1 MHSTNKAAAAGRPW
15 WAVLAALPVILLL
28 AIAGGRWYLRR
39 SIAPESGTVAA
50 PGLSAPVEVTFDP
63 RGVPQV
69 WAATDGDAYY
79 ALGHLHAAERLF
91 QMELIRRIAEGRL
104 AELFGARA
112 FPLDEEARRMGF
124 FRRARRDV
132 ARLDPATRALLARYL
147 AGINDRISGAPVLPP
162 EFLLLRF
169 RPAPWTLEDVAAV
182 AMYQT
187 YFSNALMD
195 KNDEY
200 ALLIRRLGPTAQ
212 ALLGGYDDWSPSTV
226 AFGTPI
232 PGVPRRIS
240 ENAFRMTFAS
250 NSWVIAP
257 SRSASGA
264 AIHES
269 DPHLQIDQAP
279 GLWYLVGLHSQQG
292 LDVVGV
298 TAPGLPFVAMGHNAE
313 IAWAFTVAPVDIVDQ
328 YRETLAG
335 DTAARGPGGW
345 DRMAAT
351 PESILVKGEA
361 KPRVI
366 RVLETPRGVITERS
380 GDSALS
386 IHWAGFD
393 FPATDVLENGFRL
406 MKARNYDAFRR
417 AVTGF
422 AALSVNWTYSDIRGH
437 IGYQLGTPIPIR
449 GTGSTFVPRDAT
461 DPAAEWRGYVPR
473 DRTPHAYDPDRGWL
487 ATCNNQPV
495 PPGWPYP
502 LPGFYDD
509 YRIVRASALLSSHS
523 AWTDSQVTV
532 MQRDLVSSSAL
543 RFKALM
549 AAGAERI
556 GDRELAVKI
565 GVWDGEARER
575 DTLSALFAYWRRDLT
590 REIFEDELG
599 TDWQKGDPLVDA
611 VITKQ
616 VASLIDDRR
625 TAEVEGADDISGRAL
640 SRALEEAAGRPLGE
654 VQALTIRHPL
664 AASRL
669 MDVLFRL
676 TRGPFPLGGDAT
688 TLDASYRRYD
698 PATGRFDVVVG
709 PSMRYVL
716 DWARPDQFS
725 ISLPLGESGNPL
737 SPHFDDFL
745 TSLNAGEG
753 WTVPVTRDSVYA
765 RAVSVLRL
773 VPEPAH

>member
-1 MHSTNKAAAAGRPW
+1 M
-15 WAVLAALPVILLL
+15 LAALPVLLLL
-28 AIAGGRWYLRR
+28 ATAGARWYLRR
-39 SIAPESGTVAA
+39 SIAPESGTLTAS
-50 PGLSAPVEVTFDP
+50 GLSAPVEITFDP

-69 WAATDGDAYY
+69 WAATDGDALY
-79 ALGHLHAAERLF
+79 ALGHLHASERLF
-91 QMELIRRIAEGRL
+91 QMELIRRIAEGGL
-104 AELFGARA
+104 AELFGAQA
-112 FPLDEEARRMGF
+112 LPLDEAARKMGF
-124 FRRARRDV
+124 FRRASRDV
-132 ARLDPATRALLARYL
+132 SKLDPATRTLLERYL
-147 AGINDRISGAPVLPP
+147 AGINDWIAKGPALPP
-162 EFLLLRF
+162 EFIVLRF
-169 RPAPWTLEDVAAV
+169 HPAPWTLEDIAAV
-182 AMYQT
+182 AIYQT

-200 ALLIRRLGPTAQ
+200 ALLIQRLGPTAR
-212 ALLGGYDDWSPSTV
+212 ALLSGYDDWSPSTIPL
-226 AFGTPI
+226 ADAGT
-232 PGVPRRIS
+232 
-240 ENAFRMTFAS
+240 FKMTFAS

-279 GLWYLVGLHSQQG
+279 GLWYLVGLHSQEG

-335 DTAARGPGGW
+335 DTAARGPNGW
-345 DRMAAT
+345 DRVAAT

-366 RVLETPRGVITERS
+366 QVLETPRGVVTKRT

-393 FPATDVLENGFRL
+393 FPASDVLENGFRL
-406 MKARNYDAFRR
+406 MRAGDYDAFRH

-422 AALSVNWTYSDIRGH
+422 AALSVNWTYSDIHGH

-449 GTGSTFVPRDAT
+449 DTTSTFVTRDAT
-461 DPAAEWRGYVPR
+461 DPTAAWRGYEPL
-473 DRTPHAYDPDRGWL
+473 DQTPHAYDPTSGWL
-487 ATCNNQPV
+487 ATCNNQVV
-495 PPGWPYP
+495 PAKWRYP

-509 YRIVRASALLSSHS
+509 YRIVRATQLLSSHGG
-523 AWTDSQVTV
+523 WTDSQVTV
-532 MQRDLVSSSAL
+532 MQRDLVSESAV
-543 RFKALM
+543 RFRALM
-549 AAGAERI
+549 MAGAERI
-556 GDRELAVKI
+556 GDRALADRI
-565 GVWDGEARER
+565 GAWDGEARER

-590 REIFEDELG
+590 REVFEDELG
-599 TDWQKGDPLVDA
+599 ADWEKGDPLVDA
-611 VITKQ
+611 VITKN
-616 VASLIDDRR
+616 VTSLIDDHR
-625 TAEVEGADDISGRAL
+625 TPEVESAEDLSGRAL
-640 SRALEEAAGRPLGE
+640 SRALVEAAGRPLGE

-664 AASRL
+664 AASKL
-669 MDVLFRL
+669 MDFLFHL
-676 TRGPFPLGGDAT
+676 TRGPFPLGGDPT
-688 TLDASYRRYD
+688 TLNASYRRYD
-698 PATGRFDVVVG
+698 PATRQFDIAVG
-709 PSMRYVL
+709 ASMRYVL
-716 DWARPDQFS
+716 DWAHPDQFS

-753 WTVPVTRDSVYA
+753 WTVPVTRDGVYA

-773 VPEPAH
+773 VPAPVN